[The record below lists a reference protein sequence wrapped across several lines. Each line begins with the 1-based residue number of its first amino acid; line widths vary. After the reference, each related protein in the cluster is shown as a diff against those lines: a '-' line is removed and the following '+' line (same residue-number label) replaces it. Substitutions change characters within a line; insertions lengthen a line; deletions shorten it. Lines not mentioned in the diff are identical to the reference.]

1 MFIEVGVLE
10 LIGHHGP
17 GAGVHSPGGIVVGC
31 QLCLDGL
38 GAVPGDNVA
47 LFIKHSACALGC
59 KDVVEGVVAAV
70 ANGEVILPRVED
82 VASGFG
88 AVGPVDRVFVIGGK
102 VVVRHRDGYCLTL
115 SGGQL
120 SRLLEADELHGG
132 LLHLS
137 RLPGRLGI

>member
-1 MFIEVGVLE
+1 MFIEIGVLE
-10 LIGHHGP
+10 LIGHHSP
-17 GAGVHSPGGIVVGC
+17 SAGVHGPGGVVISC

-47 LFIKHSACALGC
+47 LFIKHSACALGRE
-59 KDVVEGVVAAV
+59 DVVEGVVAAV

-102 VVVRHRDGYCLTL
+102 VVVRHRDGYRLTL
-115 SGGQL
+115 SSGQL
-120 SRLLEADELHGG
+120 SRLLEADKLH
-132 LLHLS
+132 S
-137 RLPGRLGI
+137 